1 MAIITDLFSALATI
15 ITGLISAITG
25 AFTGITAI
33 FYTETGFT
41 TLGALLLI
49 GFGLFFVM
57 FAWRVIKSL
66 LKR

>member
-1 MAIITDLFSALATI
+1 MEIITDLFSALATI
-15 ITGLISAITG
+15 ITGLITALTG
-25 AFTGITAI
+25 AFSGVVAI
-33 FYTETGFT
+33 FYTDTGFT
-41 TLGALLLI
+41 ALGALLLI